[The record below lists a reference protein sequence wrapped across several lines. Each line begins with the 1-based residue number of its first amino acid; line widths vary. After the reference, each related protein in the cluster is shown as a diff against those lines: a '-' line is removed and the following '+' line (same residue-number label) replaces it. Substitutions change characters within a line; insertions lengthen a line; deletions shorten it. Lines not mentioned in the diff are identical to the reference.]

1 MQKKFTLYTTSI
13 LPSGFKYPEHYIQL
27 SKGIDFPENFIWW
40 FEDANMEGGELA
52 WNLRMKYKEWKHI
65 GERNLIPFAQ
75 LNDDA
80 AFFDGD
86 DTTGNPRVI
95 VIDLGNK
102 QRSYE
107 LESFEDWLNDALE
120 DSGIKKE

>member
-1 MQKKFTLYTTSI
+1 MQKKFNRYPARLLPEKFSYPEKYIRLSEQND
-13 LPSGFKYPEHYIQL
+13 LPSEFV
-27 SKGIDFPENFIWW
+27 WW
-40 FEDANMEGGELA
+40 FEDANAESGKLA
-52 WNLRMKYKEWKHI
+52 WELRFTYKDWLNI

-86 DTTGNPRVI
+86 DTKGNPNVI

-107 LESFEDWLNDALE
+107 LPDFESWLDDALE
-120 DSGIKKE
+120 DSGIKR